1 MLRRNREWNST
12 LFYDQRTF
20 HQVFDQRKHTYVT
33 DLLFSFF
40 GYKVERI
47 PDYIER
53 GDFEKDSP
61 IDIFKAVTQSGNSDY
76 YMYMD
81 EIELNHR
88 LWQSQLRI
96 LFPILEQWRIDFIK
110 KYYHVLESC
119 LPIEQFKETIDDPIE
134 LEYGTIYYLFSQKQ
148 LKLSAHEY
156 ENLCFLRNVRNKL
169 AHMQVCDIQEVN
181 RILKEN
187 YDHQHNKL
195 KTSDTFQ
202 FISYY
207 NNKYVRR

>member
-134 LEYGTIYYLFSQKQ
+134 LEYGTIYYLFSKKQ